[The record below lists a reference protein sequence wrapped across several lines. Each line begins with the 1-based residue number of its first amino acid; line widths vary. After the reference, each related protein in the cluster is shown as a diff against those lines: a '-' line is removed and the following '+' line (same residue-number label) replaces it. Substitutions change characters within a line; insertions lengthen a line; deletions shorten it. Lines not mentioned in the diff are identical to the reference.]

1 MYANVLYGLYSSCR
15 PFLLKFTTN
24 SATIVSLI
32 FQLKALSHYTNEQI
46 EVAVSFASKPEIV
59 TNIRQRNI
67 EVRILNYPNLCVEIQ
82 PWFYHKNKT
91 MVLLVFG

>member
-1 MYANVLYGLYSSCR
+1 MS

-67 EVRILNYPNLCVEIQ
+67 EVRALNYPDLCVEIQ
-82 PWFYHKNKT
+82 PWFYYKNKT
-91 MVLLVFG
+91 MVLLAFG

>member
-1 MYANVLYGLYSSCR
+1 MFEASFLKGILLFNVCEHSIRITLLVS
-15 PFLLKFTTN
+15 PLFVKIHNEFLN
-24 SATIVSLI
+24 IVSLI

-67 EVRILNYPNLCVEIQ
+67 EVRTL
-82 PWFYHKNKT
+82 
-91 MVLLVFG
+91 